1 MSKLGQN
8 IWNKVK
14 KPITI
19 GQEQKTLGNLIVE
32 KRLGMRLYVS
42 PILTFLLVFP
52 KILSF
57 KSFGSSRGNSYT
69 IFFML
74 DMKYYFSCSE

>member
-14 KPITI
+14 KPIEI
-19 GQEQKTLGNLIVE
+19 GQEQKTSGNLIVE
-32 KRLGMRLYVS
+32 KRLGTRLYAS

-57 KSFGSSRGNSYT
+57 KLFGSSRGNSYT

>member
-1 MSKLGQN
+1 MSQLGQN

-14 KPITI
+14 KPIEI
-19 GQEQKTLGNLIVE
+19 GQEQKTSGNLIVE
-32 KRLGMRLYVS
+32 KRLDTRLNVS

-57 KSFGSSRGNSYT
+57 KSFGSSRGNS
-69 IFFML
+69 
-74 DMKYYFSCSE
+74 